1 MAGNK
6 ISSYTNIGAIQN
18 GDKLLGERVDDTTV
32 RIEFQMDISLDATP
46 ALGGDLSF
54 NGHNISGVNATTFS
68 YIANLTSDA
77 QTQLNTLTSNLSSG
91 LALKA
96 NIASPTFT
104 GTVTIPTPFTIGAVS
119 VTATG
124 TELNYVA
131 GVTSAIQTQ
140 LNTKITAS
148 STDTLTN
155 KTFDADGT
163 GNSITNIE
171 NADIK
176 AAAAI
181 DVNKLAATTASRA
194 LVSDGSGFISA
205 ATTTATEIGYVN
217 GVTSAIQTQLN
228 AKQASDAEL
237 TALAGLTSAAD
248 KVPYFTGSG
257 TAALADFSSAMRT
270 FLTTSS
276 SANLAAL
283 LTDETGSGAAVFATS
298 PTLVTPVLGTPSS
311 GTLTSCTGLPLT
323 TGVTGTLPVANGGN
337 GVASLPSFRAY
348 KSAGAGSQSV
358 NTATFTKI
366 TFDTEDYD
374 TGSYF
379 ASSTFTPLVA
389 GKYLFT
395 ASALFNSVADQK
407 LVITTIYKNGAEA
420 ARFNSTSTSGTNSPS
435 VGSVVVLAANGSTDT
450 FEVYVY
456 HEHGSARNVDTG
468 TAYTY
473 FAANWIG
480 P

>member
-46 ALGGDLSF
+46 ALGGNLSF
-54 NGHNISGVNATTFS
+54 NGYNISGVNATTFS

-181 DVNKLAATTASRA
+181 AVNKLAATTASRA

-205 ATTTATEIGYVN
+205 ATTTATEINYVN

-228 AKQASDAEL
+228 AKQALDAEL

-248 KVPYFTGSG
+248 KIPYFTGSG
-257 TAALADFSSAMRT
+257 TAAVADFSSAMRT

-283 LTDETGSGAAVFATS
+283 LTDETGSGAVVFATT
-298 PTLVTPVLGTPSS
+298 PTLVTPILGTPTS
-311 GTLTSCTGLPLT
+311 GTLTNCLGLPVPALVCTATNDNATAGDLGEASESTVVIGSPVSLVTATATNVTSLSLTAGDWDVSGNVFITT
-323 TGVTGTLPVANGGN
+323 TGTNAQTYMWITSVSGTLP
-337 GVASLPSFRAY
+337 
-348 KSAGAGSQSV
+348 
-358 NTATFTKI
+358 
-366 TFDTEDYD
+366 
-374 TGSYF
+374 
-379 ASSTFTPLVA
+379 SSELRH
-389 GKYLFT
+389 GHT
-395 ASALFNSVADQK
+395 ASTGGGMGFGIPSQRFSLSGT
-407 LVITTIYKNGAEA
+407 TTIYLGAYVS
-420 ARFNSTSTSGTNSPS
+420 FSTG
-435 VGSVVVLAANGSTDT
+435 AANACGKIT
-450 FEVYVY
+450 
-456 HEHGSARNVDTG
+456 ARRVR
-468 TAYTY
+468 
-473 FAANWIG
+473 
-480 P
+480 